1 MGLNQPDG
9 NRHPPYFYFNYNFTK
24 LFTRPGPHLTDW
36 MLPIVPALHRGHT
49 RTSHS
54 KYFPTASPGHQLSR
68 PTPPS
73 ALGHRLR
80 GHLIRTRV
88 NSVAGLWRG
97 PERSRGAA
105 GTLGTVNSGAS
116 QPQASWYGAPPVC
129 SGKCPNHSHTQ
140 AGTMTSTTGRSLG
153 GTASALPRLC
163 PPPPPPPSTTPLRT
177 CQARL
182 GPSWTTR
189 DLPPAGAV
197 PGSLSLWRA
206 TSVHPDRRLG
216 PAWGRGHAE
225 VLRDISSFSRH

>member
-24 LFTRPGPHLTDW
+24 LFTRPGPHRTDW
-36 MLPIVPALHRGHT
+36 MLPIAPALHHGRT

-80 GHLIRTRV
+80 GRLIRTRV

-105 GTLGTVNSGAS
+105 GTLGTVNSGTS
-116 QPQASWYGAPPVC
+116 QPLASWYGAPPVC

-140 AGTMTSTTGRSLG
+140 ASTMTSTTGRSLG
-153 GTASALPRLC
+153 GTAPALPRLC
-163 PPPPPPPSTTPLRT
+163 PPLPLAPLHHTSADVPSS
-177 CQARL
+177 ARAQL
-182 GPSWTTR
+182 DNPGPATSGRCTQLAEPVAG
-189 DLPPAGAV
+189 DLSASRPPAGAC
-197 PGSLSLWRA
+197 
-206 TSVHPDRRLG
+206 LG
-216 PAWGRGHAE
+216 QGTR
-225 VLRDISSFSRH
+225 